1 MQRYIQYGLLKE
13 MRLDY
18 FDAWASNFCVKTSKM
33 ELKPEGSGFQM
44 KTRLAYY
51 KNVPELINMFKCA
64 ADIQTEDMLDLPK
77 PKAVYK
83 KVVTPP
89 TEVQIEMLNKIAER
103 AEKIRKGN
111 VDPRE
116 DNMLVITNDGRKLAL
131 DQRVINPKLPDDP
144 DSKVNA
150 CVKNILDIWEKTKDK
165 RLTQLVFCDMS
176 TPDGK
181 YNPIEIVEKDGA
193 FVVEERKQWNVYQD
207 IADKLINAGVPANEI
222 AFIHEAKNNKQK
234 DAIFAKVRTGKIRI
248 LFGSTMKMGAGT
260 NVQKYL
266 VALHDLDIPMRPRD
280 LEQRHGRMVRFGNLN
295 KEVYIFR
302 YITERTFDAYMY
314 QMLEKQAENNC
325 SDHDK
330 QSSVTYY

>member
-18 FDAWASNFCVKTSKM
+18 FDAWASNFFVKTSKM

-89 TEVQIEMLNKIAER
+89 TEVQIEMLNKR

-111 VDPRE
+111 VDPKE

-181 YNPIEIVEKDGA
+181 YDPIKWLKKTA
-193 FVVEERKQWNVYQD
+193 F
-207 IADKLINAGVPANEI
+207 L
-222 AFIHEAKNNKQK
+222 
-234 DAIFAKVRTGKIRI
+234 
-248 LFGSTMKMGAGT
+248 
-260 NVQKYL
+260 
-266 VALHDLDIPMRPRD
+266 
-280 LEQRHGRMVRFGNLN
+280 
-295 KEVYIFR
+295 
-302 YITERTFDAYMY
+302 
-314 QMLEKQAENNC
+314 
-325 SDHDK
+325 
-330 QSSVTYY
+330 